1 MKKSLM
7 YCCMFICAAGILAGC
22 SKDDNEKKSDLV
34 GKWNVN
40 AKAPMDM
47 VWEAPDD
54 VVISVGEMKL
64 PVKGLLGMIKPK
76 LNGLVMSGLKDVSFT
91 ADGKI
96 EATYKGKSSTDWM
109 SAKDYAT
116 YKVESNNKLMLYL
129 DADKVFAGMEGG
141 DPAKM
146 AAIKL
151 LLKSGI
157 PVYYTTT
164 GSSARFY
171 LDTET
176 IKAMRNFLPLL
187 LASMKDIPDYVKP
200 ILATELPKLLEK
212 STKIEIGLNMT
223 KAAN

>member
-22 SKDDNEKKSDLV
+22 SKDDNEKKSDLA

-40 AKAPMDM
+40 AKTPMDM

-54 VVISVGEMKL
+54 VVISAGKLKL
-64 PVKGLLGMIKPK
+64 PVKGLLGIIQPK
-76 LNGLVMSGLKDVSFT
+76 LNSLIISGLKDVSFT
-91 ADGKI
+91 TDGKI

-116 YKVESNNKLMLYL
+116 YKVEGNNRLMLYL
-129 DADKVFAGMEGG
+129 DADKVFAGMEGI

-146 AAIKL
+146 AAMKL

-157 PVYYTTT
+157 PVHYTIT

-176 IKAMRNFLPLL
+176 IKAMKNVLPVL

-200 ILATELPKLLEK
+200 ILPTELPKLLEK
-212 STKIEIGLNMT
+212 STKIEIGVSMT